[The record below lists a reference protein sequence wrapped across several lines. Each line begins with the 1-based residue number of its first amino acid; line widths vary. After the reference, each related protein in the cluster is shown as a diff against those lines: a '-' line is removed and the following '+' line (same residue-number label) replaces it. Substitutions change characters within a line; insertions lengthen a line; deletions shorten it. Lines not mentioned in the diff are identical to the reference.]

1 MRLTV
6 KVVPRASRNAI
17 KEQAGGLKV
26 YVTEPPEDGRA
37 NAAVVEL
44 LATHFG
50 VPQKNVIVVSGV
62 RSRYKQIDIL
72 S

>member
-6 KVVPRASRNAI
+6 KVIPGASRNAI
-17 KEQAGGLKV
+17 KEVAGGLKV
-26 YVTEPPEDGRA
+26 YVTQPPADGRA
-37 NAAVVEL
+37 NAAVIEI

-50 VPQKNVIVVSGV
+50 VPQKNVIVVSGA
-62 RSRYKQIDIL
+62 RSRHKQIDIL

>member
-6 KVVPRASRNAI
+6 KVVPGASRNAI

-26 YVTEPPEDGRA
+26 YVTQPPDDGRA
-37 NAAVVEL
+37 NAAVIEL

-62 RSRYKQIDIL
+62 RSRHKQIDIL